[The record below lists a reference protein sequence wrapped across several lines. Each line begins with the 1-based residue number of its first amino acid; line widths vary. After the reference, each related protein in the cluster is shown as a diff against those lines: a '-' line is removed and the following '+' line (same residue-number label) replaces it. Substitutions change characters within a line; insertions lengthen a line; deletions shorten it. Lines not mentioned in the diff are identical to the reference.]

1 MQEELKALEVIKTE
15 LKKIQE
21 KYQKKT
27 EKERAKVNEVYVVV
41 QGEKYYSESEIN
53 DWYQN
58 SYITEKQCDKY
69 IEKLQN
75 KLSSA
80 GEYDSLTTSERIC
93 KMLDNTIMD
102 YVTEIFEIKQKEEK
116 ESKRKERW
124 EIAQQQGCSYIEWLQ
139 QEEVSRQSVEYE
151 KLMGVN

>member
-1 MQEELKALEVIKTE
+1 MQEELRALEIIKTE
-15 LKKIQE
+15 LKKVQE
-21 KYQKKT
+21 KYKKKS
-27 EKERAKVNEVYVVV
+27 EKERAKVNEVYVII
-41 QGEKYYSESEIN
+41 QGEKCYTEREIN
-53 DWYQN
+53 EWYQC

-80 GEYDSLTTSERIC
+80 GEHDSLTTSERIN
-93 KMLDNTIMD
+93 KILENTIME
-102 YVTEIFEIKQKEEK
+102 YATEIFEIKQKEEK

-139 QEEVSRQSVEYE
+139 QEEVSRQSEEYE